1 MSMSCNVLDE
11 FCVINFH
18 EQNIYDFSYIAQYTS
33 SIRVSILHLLFT
45 QFLFCSNIVNQAIF
59 LSRRRKRL
67 LVQEPKL
74 GSVKSFDDDM
84 ACCVEISL
92 NIQTFSSSS
101 PHKTWRQIEKGG
113 NLGQCET
120 QVVYFQGKG
129 AGALLF
135 WCWRL
140 IYRSSFSNWCDE
152 M

>member
-1 MSMSCNVLDE
+1 M
-11 FCVINFH
+11 
-18 EQNIYDFSYIAQYTS
+18 
-33 SIRVSILHLLFT
+33 
-45 QFLFCSNIVNQAIF
+45 
-59 LSRRRKRL
+59 
-67 LVQEPKL
+67 

-120 QVVYFQGKG
+120 QVLYLLVKG
-129 AGALLF
+129 AGALH
-135 WCWRL
+135 WSCGL
-140 IYRSSFSNWCDE
+140 IYYGSSFSNWCDE